1 MKIDLPNQGI
11 PYEWAGLY
19 YVLAKEFGSAFHK
32 LVDERFVAQNV
43 TNWFEKIMER
53 RAAAKQ
59 PIYDDPDDPRFL
71 LKETLYKGSDIRTL
85 VPEVNKNWD
94 DGAYKLV
101 KTLNLW
107 SHHKIN
113 PTADSYLDL
122 LVRLEDVS
130 IGLGLGEFIGILQ
143 PQFERTKQIRD
154 GVWQPESKVTVI
166 PEEATSYAEEVV
178 AIVEEVKRRPPVGHE
193 WIGEPG
199 NRIVELSKATR
210 DVYEKGVSIRSEL
223 GDNAEEKITS
233 WLRYYPL
240 GGKLRID
247 TDGAVLGFNKG
258 IGYLIGWLG
267 EEPGVKKEE
276 PRGFYLPHEYEFV
289 PTDIRDV
296 QTGELLSK
304 VAKEPIDWIL
314 NELTLR
320 APFNAV
326 LNLTIYGDLV
336 YETEKGKELKLANVH
351 KDIWFPNH
359 LTQETDYDK

>member
-1 MKIDLPNQGI
+1 MKIDLPNQGT

-32 LVDERFVAQNV
+32 LVDDRFQAQNV
-43 TNWFEKIMER
+43 SNWFEKIMER

-59 PIYDDPDDPRFL
+59 PIYDDPQDPRFL
-71 LKETLYKGSDIRTL
+71 LKETLYKGSDIRKL
-85 VPEVNKNWD
+85 VPEVQNNWD

-122 LVRLEDVS
+122 LVRLEDVA
-130 IGLGLGEFIGILQ
+130 IGLGLGDFIGVLQ

-154 GVWQPESKVTVI
+154 GVWQPESKTTVI
-166 PEEATSYAEEVV
+166 PEEATTYAEEVV

-199 NRIVELSKATR
+199 NRIVELSRATR
-210 DVYEKGVSIRSEL
+210 DVYEKGVSIRPEL
-223 GDNAEEKITS
+223 GENADEKITS

-247 TDGAVLGFNKG
+247 TDGAVLGFKKG

-267 EEPGVKKEE
+267 EEPDVDQEV
-276 PRGFYLPHEYEFV
+276 PRGFYMPHEYEYV
-289 PTDIRDV
+289 AMDVLDV
-296 QTGELLSK
+296 QTGERLSK
-304 VAKEPIDWIL
+304 VAKESIEWLLD
-314 NELTLR
+314 TLAR
-320 APFNAV
+320 RVPLNAV

-336 YETEKGKELKLANVH
+336 FTLSDGEERKIATVH
-351 KDIWFPNH
+351 KDVWFPGH
-359 LTQETDYDK
+359 LPI